1 VEYKYAYLIGIL
13 VTICPLWILLFW
25 LRKELRP
32 ELLLISVYGGI
43 AGPIS
48 QIWYIRDYWRPE
60 TITGWPIS
68 FEDVLFGF
76 FIAGIASVAYEILF
90 KKHFD
95 EKRRKQA
102 PHKRALAF
110 AVIITIMIARF
121 LSVNSIYDSFVLFLM
136 IALTILFFRR
146 DLFVDS
152 VVSGCL
158 MALCF
163 LISYVIFLNL
173 FPDAI
178 TKWWALR
185 NISGLFVWKIPVE
198 ELLWAFG
205 LGLALGPLYE
215 FTTGK
220 IFKR

>member
-1 VEYKYAYLIGIL
+1 M
-13 VTICPLWILLFW
+13 
-25 LRKELRP
+25 
-32 ELLLISVYGGI
+32 LLISAYGGI

-48 QIWYIRDYWRPE
+48 QIWYIRDYWKPE

-90 KKHFD
+90 KKHVD
-95 EKRRKQA
+95 EKKRKQA

-110 AVIITIMIARF
+110 AAITAIVIARAV
-121 LSVNSIYDSFVLFLM
+121 SINSIYDSFILFLVL
-136 IALTILFFRR
+136 ALTILLFRR

-173 FPDAI
+173 FPDADI
-178 TKWWALR
+178 VADKFHVIKHVNSVIDLCRVAVEKSVNERFQIKRLMLMKMETFNKIKNKPKW
-185 NISGLFVWKIPVE
+185 
-198 ELLWAFG
+198 
-205 LGLALGPLYE
+205 
-215 FTTGK
+215 
-220 IFKR
+220 KR